1 MCANIIQTHVLA
13 VLAWLLGHLQILQ
26 VGQVILSLLI
36 DAVRRLLL

>member
-26 VGQVILSLLI
+26 VGQVILSRLI